1 VFVKQMAVKLLES
14 YPGLE
19 VFARKAYWSSDF
31 LINLKKAQRKP
42 SKERARQQFNT
53 TALFEG
59 LKSIGVARGDLVI
72 IHSSY
77 GELRNHIGDLLGP
90 DGIID
95 GLMDLVGEEGTLAFP
110 THPAYPNEEISKDTM
125 RDKDF
130 EGVTEYDVRKTRA
143 WTGAIANRF
152 LQREGVV
159 RSRHPLNSMAAI
171 GPLTKPMMANNICGN
186 RPTACGENSS
196 WKYCS
201 DRRAWI
207 IGLGIDLVHS
217 LTMIHVAEDNNQRHF
232 PPEKWYR
239 ERVFTIVD
247 GAFRE
252 NVIVLERKP
261 MWATH
266 YAERRFRRD
275 LMEEGLLMTTSICDL
290 QIEYIRDSKKLIEF
304 LDSKNSTQYPYY
316 GVKL

>member
-1 VFVKQMAVKLLES
+1 MAVKLLEA

-31 LINLKKAQRKP
+31 LINLKRAQRKP
-42 SKERARQQFNT
+42 SKKLARQQFNAT
-53 TALFEG
+53 TLFEG

-77 GELRNHIGDLLGP
+77 GELRTHIGDTLEP
-90 DGIID
+90 EGIIE
-95 GLMDLVGEEGTLAFP
+95 GLLDLVGEEGTLAFP

-125 RDKDF
+125 RDKEF
-130 EGVTEYDVRKTRA
+130 EGVTEYDVRKTRT
-143 WTGAIANRF
+143 WTGVIANKF

-159 RSRHPLNSMAAI
+159 RSRHPINSMAAI
-171 GPLTKPMMANNICGN
+171 GPLAEPMMAKNVCGE
-186 RPTACGENSS
+186 RPTACGEHSS

-201 DRRAWI
+201 DKNAWI

-217 LTMIHVAEDNNQRHF
+217 LTMIHVAEDNNQLHF

-239 ERVFTIVD
+239 ERVFFVVD
-247 GAFRE
+247 GEFKK
-252 NVIVLERKP
+252 NITVLERKP
-261 MWATH
+261 KWATH

-275 LMEEGLLMTTSICDL
+275 LVEAGVLMTTSICDFY
-290 QIEYIRDSKKLIEF
+290 IEYIRDSKKLVEF
-304 LDSKNSTQYPYY
+304 LDSKNHTQYPYH